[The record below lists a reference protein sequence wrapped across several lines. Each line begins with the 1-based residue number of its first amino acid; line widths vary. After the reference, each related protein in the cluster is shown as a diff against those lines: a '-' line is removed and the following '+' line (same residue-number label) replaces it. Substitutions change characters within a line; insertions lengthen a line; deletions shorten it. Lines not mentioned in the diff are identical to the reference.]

1 MAAPLSQTT
10 HLQSIRPNAVVAEM
24 NRHND
29 WAVRGW
35 IVDRL
40 ALGGELKPV
49 LPSPSIFEQFPVEG
63 HVTANLL
70 GAWTQKIMLCRKRVR
85 IKGGTRHDTENAYY
99 DRVPIG
105 DGSQY
110 RVLHFKWL
118 AGLPERLEQRLRE
131 TGTAGAYH
139 RECTALLSHFR
150 AHGRIDLSTRG
161 LAPQIV
167 GAFDYALRTDRPE
180 ATA

>member
-110 RVLHFKWL
+110 R
-118 AGLPERLEQRLRE
+118 EQRLRE